1 MKYTRECVLERER
14 AKEATEAAEANSNS
28 PSHSTLPCKSTT
40 FGIGEDD
47 SSDEKRDD
55 WRDEEWIQGL
65 QNVRSSSLNNRQ
77 VAQRQQDAAI
87 ETKVAAPKDTVFCV
101 PAVFCMPTITVNV
114 DDTLKEQMEKHPE
127 INWSE
132 VTRQAIR
139 SKIEKLELMDEL
151 TADSELSDAD
161 VDEIAAKINES
172 ARKRVEEESE

>member
-1 MKYTRECVLERER
+1 
-14 AKEATEAAEANSNS
+14 
-28 PSHSTLPCKSTT
+28 
-40 FGIGEDD
+40 
-47 SSDEKRDD
+47 
-55 WRDEEWIQGL
+55 
-65 QNVRSSSLNNRQ
+65 
-77 VAQRQQDAAI
+77 
-87 ETKVAAPKDTVFCV
+87 
-101 PAVFCMPTITVNV
+101 MPTITVNV

-172 ARKRVEEESE
+172 ARKRIEEESE

>member
-1 MKYTRECVLERER
+1 
-14 AKEATEAAEANSNS
+14 
-28 PSHSTLPCKSTT
+28 
-40 FGIGEDD
+40 
-47 SSDEKRDD
+47 
-55 WRDEEWIQGL
+55 
-65 QNVRSSSLNNRQ
+65 
-77 VAQRQQDAAI
+77 
-87 ETKVAAPKDTVFCV
+87 
-101 PAVFCMPTITVNV
+101 MPTITVNV